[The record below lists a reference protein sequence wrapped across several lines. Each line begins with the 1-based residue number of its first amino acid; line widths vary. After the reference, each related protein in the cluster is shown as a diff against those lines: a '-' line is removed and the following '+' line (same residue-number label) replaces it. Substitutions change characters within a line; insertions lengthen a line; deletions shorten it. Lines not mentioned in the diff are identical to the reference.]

1 MVSYSM
7 ALSLNKEA
15 DAQVEEIQQTEKAY
29 QGTEATSTTA
39 DTYSMQTADSDQIS
53 SLTKS
58 IGLLAEDNKSMK
70 EANERLTEA
79 MARMEKRMEKKLEEN
94 VNEVI

>member
-1 MVSYSM
+1 
-7 ALSLNKEA
+7 
-15 DAQVEEIQQTEKAY
+15 
-29 QGTEATSTTA
+29 
-39 DTYSMQTADSDQIS
+39 MQTTESDQIS

-58 IGLLAEDNKSMK
+58 IALLAEDNKLMK